1 MMSSKKYQYIIL
13 SILILIA
20 IGISIQVLN
29 MPPRNDNA
37 LVFTHYNNYLIF
49 KSSFIHLLEGKNL
62 YLSYPVDYWDLYK
75 YSPVFSLFMGTM
87 AWMPNWAGLV
97 FWNLLNV
104 IVLFFGIKNF
114 DFKSKRLLLFFWF
127 FVFLEL
133 VTSLQ
138 NSQCNI
144 LIIGLFLL
152 AYKSFQKEQIAKAAL
167 FLSLTV
173 FIKIFGI
180 VLFIMFLLYPKKI
193 KFISFSF
200 LWFVL
205 LALIPVF
212 ITGWD
217 ELLWQYQNWWDM
229 LVHDKS
235 ISSAYSVKG
244 WLELWFNVKPNNAL
258 VLGIGV
264 VGLLLPLINYKSF
277 KEARFRALFLA
288 NTAIWVIIFNH
299 KAESPT
305 YIIAVIG
312 AYIWFVNSKRRW
324 VEMVLI
330 SSCFLFTIVSPTDL
344 FPSSWREGFVTPYA
358 IKAFPCILIWI
369 FITFN
374 MLRLKPVQPIST
386 V

>member
-29 MPPRNDNA
+29 IPPRNDNA

-277 KEARFRALFLA
+277 KEARFRALLLA

-324 VEMVLI
+324 VEIVLI